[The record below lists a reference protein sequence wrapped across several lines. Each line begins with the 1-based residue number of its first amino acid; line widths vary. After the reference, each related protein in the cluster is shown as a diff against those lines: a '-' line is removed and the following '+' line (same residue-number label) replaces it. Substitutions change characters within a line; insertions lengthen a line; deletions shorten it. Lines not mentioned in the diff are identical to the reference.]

1 MTATVWDLMEDM
13 AEWSRDR
20 SVDPCARWA
29 CVSDRLRS
37 RVGMFRT
44 VCGLYAALDR
54 WSDGGPIAL
63 ERLVSAGPITPRY
76 PGVWEIVAT
85 GEDILDALSHR
96 RANHDY
102 RLRPMQA
109 GDN

>member
-1 MTATVWDLMEDM
+1 MTATVIDLMADM

-20 SVDPCARWA
+20 SVDPCARWS
-29 CVSDRLRS
+29 CVSDRLNS
-37 RVGMFRT
+37 HMGLFRT

-85 GEDILDALSHR
+85 GEDILDVLAHA
-96 RANHDY
+96 RAPHYY
-102 RLRPMQA
+102 RLRTAQT
-109 GDN
+109 GD

>member
-1 MTATVWDLMEDM
+1 MTAAVWDLMEDM

-20 SVDPCARWA
+20 SVDPCARWS
-29 CVSDRLRS
+29 CVSDRLNARM
-37 RVGMFRT
+37 GLFRT

-54 WSDGGPIAL
+54 WADDGPIAL
-63 ERLVSAGPITPRY
+63 ERLVSAGPVTRRY

-96 RANHDY
+96 RAAHYY
-102 RLRPMQA
+102 RLRSMPA
-109 GDN
+109 DD

>member
-1 MTATVWDLMEDM
+1 MTATVIDLMADM

-20 SVDPCARWA
+20 SVDPCARWS
-29 CVSDRLRS
+29 CVSDRQRAHMGL
-37 RVGMFRT
+37 FRT

-54 WSDGGPIAL
+54 WGDDRPIAL

-76 PGVWEIVAT
+76 PGEWEIVAT

-96 RANHDY
+96 QSSHYY
-102 RLRPMQA
+102 RLRSMPA
-109 GDN
+109 DD

>member
-1 MTATVWDLMEDM
+1 MSATAWDLMADM

-20 SVDPCARWA
+20 SVDPCARWS
-29 CVSDRLRS
+29 CVSDRQRAHMGL
-37 RVGMFRT
+37 FRT

-54 WSDGGPIAL
+54 WGDDRPIAL

-76 PGVWEIVAT
+76 PGEWEIVAT

-96 RANHDY
+96 QSSHYY
-102 RLRPMQA
+102 RLRSMPA
-109 GDN
+109 DD

>member
-1 MTATVWDLMEDM
+1 MTATVIDLMADM

-20 SVDPCARWA
+20 SVDPCARWS

-37 RVGMFRT
+37 HMGLFRT

-54 WSDGGPIAL
+54 WGDDRPIAL
-63 ERLVSAGPITPRY
+63 ERLVSAGPVTRRY

-85 GEDILDALSHR
+85 GEDILDALSHA
-96 RANHDY
+96 RAAHDY
-102 RLRPMQA
+102 RLRPMRA
-109 GDN
+109 DD

>member
-44 VCGLYAALDR
+44 VCGLYAALDG
-54 WSDGGPIAL
+54 WADDGPIVL
-63 ERLVSAGPITPRY
+63 ERLVSAGPVTRRY
-76 PGVWEIVAT
+76 PGRWEIVAT
-85 GEDILDALSHR
+85 GEDILDALSHQQSS
-96 RANHDY
+96 HYY
-102 RLRPMQA
+102 RLRSMP
-109 GDN
+109 GDD